1 MSESTPQGRGWG
13 SAITVIAVE
22 VVTLLAL
29 FALQQAFTR

>member
-1 MSESTPQGRGWG
+1 MIDTRRRTAWN
-13 SAITVIAVE
+13 SAIKVVAVE

>member
-1 MSESTPQGRGWG
+1 MADVRHTKGLG
-13 SAITVIAVE
+13 SAVTVIAVE

>member
-1 MSESTPQGRGWG
+1 MTNAPHARPWG
-13 SAITVIAVE
+13 AAIRIIAVE

>member
-1 MSESTPQGRGWG
+1 MIDRRHAQTWG
-13 SAITVIAVE
+13 PAVKVFAVE

>member
-1 MSESTPQGRGWG
+1 MTDAGHERSWG
-13 SAITVIAVE
+13 SAIKVVAVE